1 MKIFPPLAKK
11 FPLSS
16 TSPFH
21 RQVLS
26 SASTCVSSGLSTNRI
41 SLSKMALLYR
51 GESRKKILKHPVFWI
66 KVMEIVSKAF
76 LSLMDPLFANGRRRL
91 ARAVKT
97 INNANF
103 YIWLTYSTELKRIII
118 SSNFMLLKS
127 WGVLSK

>member
-103 YIWLTYSTELKRIII
+103 FYLAYILHRAEKDYY
-118 SSNFMLLKS
+118 
-127 WGVLSK
+127 